1 MKVLVTDDSR
11 SVRLVLRSHLEEA
24 GYEVAEARNGTEALA
39 IGADFGPDC
48 ITMDV
53 QMPEMD
59 GFEATATIRET
70 PWGRRVPIIFV
81 TSMDSLE
88 DREKGFALG
97 ATEFISK
104 KSTASWREVTLAV
117 DKLLKT
123 EGRLEGV
130 TILVTGA
137 DELHRL
143 PVVECLRR
151 QGGKILEADNGTDTI
166 AVLRS
171 QGPHLDMIIADW
183 SLADMRADALCTQI
197 RQKEG
202 YRIIPFIALI
212 EAGDRPDVLQFFA
225 GGGTDYVIKP
235 FAKEEFIARVGVHLE
250 TRALIKE
257 LRHNVDELESLSR
270 MRDSFLAIA
279 SHDLK
284 SPLSGIMNGAE
295 LLLMDHGLKPEN
307 RHLVEMTIT
316 ASKFMLEVI
325 NDIVELGRNEGKK
338 ESLLNDLLPV
348 IPCVKVAVSTLQ
360 QQALSKGVHLEA
372 QYLYERDPV
381 VRGDRNRF
389 LRILNNLL
397 SNALKFTPEGGSIR
411 VTVDQ
416 KKGDLLIT
424 VADTGIGIPESML
437 PQLFERYSKSS
448 RPGTN
453 GERGTGLGM
462 SITKQLVDQHNGT
475 LELESAEGKGT
486 VVRLCFPFV
495 KLT

>member
-11 SVRLVLRSHLEEA
+11 SVRLVLRSLLEEA
-24 GYEVAEARNGTEALA
+24 GYEVAEARNGAEALA
-39 IGADFGPDC
+39 IGADFRPDC

-59 GFEATATIRET
+59 GFEATANIRKT
-70 PWGRRVPIIFV
+70 AWGQRVPIIFA

-104 KSTASWREVTLAV
+104 KSTASWREVTIAV
-117 DKLLKT
+117 DKLLKI

-130 TILVTGA
+130 TILVAGA

-143 PVVECLRR
+143 PVVECLRS
-151 QGGKILEADNGTDTI
+151 QGGKVLEADNGTDAI

-183 SLADMRADALCTQI
+183 NLAEMRADGLCAQI

-202 YRIIPFIALI
+202 YRIIPFIVLI
-212 EAGDRPDVLQFFA
+212 EAGDRPDVLRFFA

-257 LRHNVDELESLSR
+257 LRNNVNELESLSR
-270 MRDSFLAIA
+270 VRDSFLSIA

-284 SPLSGIMNGAE
+284 SPLSAILNGSE
-295 LLLMDHGLKPEN
+295 LLLMDPGLKPEN
-307 RHLVEMTIT
+307 RQLVDMMLTS
-316 ASKFMLEVI
+316 SKFMLEII
-325 NDIVELGRNEGKK
+325 NDIVELGRNEVKN
-338 ESLLNDLLPV
+338 EPLLNDLLPV
-348 IPCVKVAVSTLQ
+348 ISCLKVSVSTLQ
-360 QQALSKGVHLEA
+360 QQALSKGVRLEE

-397 SNALKFTPEGGSIR
+397 SNALKFTPGGGSIR
-411 VTVDQ
+411 VTVD
-416 KKGDLLIT
+416 KKNEDLLIT

-437 PQLFERYSKSS
+437 PHLFERYSKSS

-475 LELESAEGKGT
+475 IELESTEGKGT
-486 VVRLCFPFV
+486 VVRLCFPLV